1 MLLSII
7 IGTVLWGI
15 LIAVSSKYVSIFA
28 TPWAW
33 FVSWFIVV
41 CIVYNIGG
49 SIANAKT
56 EKAMLKEAKGIQG
69 TWKSSDKNIS
79 LRAVADDG
87 GVVRYDEE
95 SFLVG
100 VYEEDGSEY
109 VMVFYPKSG
118 KIHINPSDYPL
129 GESDVGKYKLKGWF
143 SKKLV
148 LDMEKGGKSTYKRIS
163 KEWTNYTK
171 TAN

>member
-15 LIAVSSKYVSIFA
+15 LIAVLSRYVTIFA

-33 FVSWFIVV
+33 FISWFVV
-41 CIVYNIGG
+41 VYCVFSIGE
-49 SIANAKT
+49 SMADAKT
-56 EKAMLKEAKGIQG
+56 EKAMLKEAKRIEG

-79 LRAVADDG
+79 LRAVSDDG
-87 GVVRYDEE
+87 EVVRYDGEA
-95 SFLVG
+95 FLVG

-109 VMVFYPKSG
+109 VMAFYPKSNEVY
-118 KIHINPSDYPL
+118 INPSDYPL

-148 LDMEKGGKSTYKRIS
+148 LDMENGGKSTYKRTS
-163 KEWTNYTK
+163 KEWVDYTK
-171 TAN
+171 N